1 MNVRKVHKIWIEQC
15 DAAQTIKARFGLAAA
30 FECLVGEKLMRF
42 ASAASRHPVD
52 RVHARSFV
60 TK

>member
-1 MNVRKVHKIWIEQC
+1 MNVRKSHQVRIDQC
-15 DAAQTIKARFGLAAA
+15 EAAQTIKARFGLAAA
-30 FECLVGEKLMRF
+30 FECLVGEKSMSF
-42 ASAASRHPVD
+42 ANAASRHPID